1 MTFPKRSFIIII
13 LFMPAAWMVFGM
25 SACKKD
31 KEQSEVVELARK
43 PVLPQTPFNYSQIE
57 LPDYFSSGVL
67 SFFESIPSSN
77 PTTDAG
83 ATLGR
88 VLFYDTE
95 LSADGTVSCAS
106 CHHQSNAFAASTPF
120 SEGIGGASTVRNSMA
135 LFNLRYSRRFFWDRR
150 TNGLE
155 AQVLIP
161 IEHPDEQAL
170 DLDIAA
176 ERVASIS
183 YYPELFE
190 AAFGDAAV
198 TSDRISKALSQFIR
212 SMLSYRSKYDSGLA
226 NNFVDFTEQ
235 ELLGKELFFNGET
248 RCNQC
253 HMTALFYTPGS
264 MNNGLEYPYTDL
276 GVGAVTGNSSDNGKF
291 KVVTLR
297 NLSYTAPYMHDGRF
311 TTLEEV
317 VNHYN
322 GNIVQQANLDDR
334 LTVGFVPGGTP
345 IDPDLGE
352 AEVAALVSFLRTLDD
367 VFFVSDEMY
376 SDPF

>member
-1 MTFPKRSFIIII
+1 MLILLIAFGII
-13 LFMPAAWMVFGM
+13 
-25 SACKKD
+25 SCKK
-31 KEQSEVVELARK
+31 EK
-43 PVLPQTPFNYSQIE
+43 PSIQEDESIKKPTLPSTPYNYSQID

-67 SFFESIPSSN
+67 TFFESVPSSN

-88 VLFYDTE
+88 VLFYDTQ
-95 LSADGTVSCAS
+95 LSADGSVSCGS
-106 CHHQSNAFAASTPF
+106 CHQQANAFAAGTAF
-120 SEGIGGASTVRNSMA
+120 SEGIGGATTVRNSMA

-150 TNGLE
+150 VNGLE

-170 DLDIAA
+170 DLDLAV
-176 ERVASIS
+176 ERISSIS

-190 AAFGDAAV
+190 MAFGDAEV
-198 TSDRISKALSQFIR
+198 TSDRISRALSQFIR

-226 NNFVDFTEQ
+226 NDFADFTEE
-235 ELLGKELFFNGET
+235 ELTGKDLFFNGET

-264 MNNGLEYPYTDL
+264 MNNGLENPYSDL
-276 GVGAVTGNSSDNGKF
+276 GVGAISGNSADNGKF

-297 NLSYTAPYMHDGRF
+297 NLGFTAPYMHDGRF
-311 TTLEEV
+311 STLEEV

-322 GNIVQQANLDDR
+322 GNIVQQPNLDDR
-334 LTVGFVPGGTP
+334 LTVGFVIGGTP
-345 IDPDLGE
+345 IDPGLSE
-352 AEVAALVSFLRTLDD
+352 EEVSALVSFLRTLDD
-367 VFFVSDEMY
+367 SYFVSDEKY
-376 SDPF
+376 ADPF